1 MKLVIAMVLAGIFSS
16 ASADVIGRYE
26 AKNNG
31 LIDFK
36 VLTYTRGITLD
47 ARLDPK
53 KDSRVSA
60 LQTVQLSFNQY
71 HLLFETEQEV
81 KDLRLS
87 GVFEATA
94 NASGDNANRTVTIVE
109 VFEEGGKLITEK
121 TLKLNIVAGE
131 IMDASLVTR
140 QRRGLLNIIPL
151 WMGKVFKKSIE
162 VNKVEDGL
170 LLRNDSADLCRVTE
184 ESKIKL
190 AARGGSTAQ
199 LQDICN

>member
-1 MKLVIAMVLAGIFSS
+1 MKFVIAMALAGILSS

-71 HLLFETEQEV
+71 QLLFETEQEV

-87 GVFEATA
+87 GVFKTTA
-94 NASGDNANRTVTIVE
+94 SASGDNANRKVTIVE
-109 VFEEGGKLITEK
+109 VFEEGGKLVTEK
-121 TLKLNIVAGE
+121 TLKLSIVAGE
-131 IMDASLVTR
+131 IMEASLVTR
-140 QRRGLLNIIPL
+140 QRRGLLNVIPL
-151 WMGKVFKKSIE
+151 WMSKVFNKSIE
-162 VNKVEDGL
+162 LNKAEDGL
-170 LLRNDSADLCRVTE
+170 LLRDDSGDLCRVTE
-184 ESKIKL
+184 ENKMKL
-190 AARGGSTAQ
+190 AARGGSTVE
-199 LQDICN
+199 LQKICN

>member
-1 MKLVIAMVLAGIFSS
+1 MKFVIAMALAGILSS

-71 HLLFETEQEV
+71 QLLFETEQEV
-81 KDLRLS
+81 AQLRLS
-87 GVFEATA
+87 GAFKTTA
-94 NASGDNANRTVTIVE
+94 NASGDSANRTVTIVE
-109 VFEEGGKLITEK
+109 VFEEGDKLVTEK

-131 IMDASLVTR
+131 IMEASLVTR
-140 QRRGLLNIIPL
+140 QRRGLLNVIPL
-151 WMGKVFKKSIE
+151 WMSKVFKGSIE
-162 VNKVEDGL
+162 LNKVEDGL
-170 LLRNDSADLCRVTE
+170 LLRNDSSDMCRVTE